1 MSWIDGVEAGTPI
14 DALLGLRPGLL
25 ARYKA
30 FYSALWEDDLLPRR
44 LLELCRLRIAE
55 IHGCAQERTV
65 RDAAVGL
72 SDLEEAA
79 LRTGDPAAFAAPEQA
94 ALARAEQFPFEHH
107 GISDAAVD
115 WAKTQLGAKAIVA
128 LLVALA
134 FFDVSCRW
142 KLAFDLETQPV
153 RTDHPPL
160 NEGALV

>member
-1 MSWIDGVEAGTPI
+1 MAAHRNAPFAMPRSGSPMWKR
-14 DALLGLRPGLL
+14 RPCG
-25 ARYKA
+25 
-30 FYSALWEDDLLPRR
+30 
-44 LLELCRLRIAE
+44 
-55 IHGCAQERTV
+55 
-65 RDAAVGL
+65 
-72 SDLEEAA
+72 
-79 LRTGDPAAFAAPEQA
+79 PAAFAAPEQA